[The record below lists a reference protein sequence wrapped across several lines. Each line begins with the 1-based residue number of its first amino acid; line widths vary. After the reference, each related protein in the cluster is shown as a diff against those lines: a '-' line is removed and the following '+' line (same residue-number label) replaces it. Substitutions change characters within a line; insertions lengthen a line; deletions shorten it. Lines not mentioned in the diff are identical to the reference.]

1 MAAYYHVRS
10 DDRSVDREVVL
21 GFQTYKKLFAAARHA
36 GAVLLIRC
44 GDFHGIDEFRP
55 HELHAVRAEI
65 ARVRSE
71 AVGAPDVTDFLK
83 SLDDLVRYAE
93 SRGKSVFAE
102 AD

>member
-1 MAAYYHVRS
+1 MAAYYQVRR

-21 GFQTYKKLFAAARHA
+21 GFPTYKRLFAAAGHA
-36 GAVLLIRC
+36 GASLLTRC
-44 GDFHGIDEFRP
+44 GDFHGIDEFHP
-55 HELHAVRAEI
+55 HELHALRTEI

-71 AVGAPDVTDFLK
+71 AQGAADVIEFLG

-93 SRGKSVFAE
+93 ALGKSVFAE